1 MVVWL
6 RLFKRFLSFYW
17 QVRLFAVT
25 QASPDGLP
33 ESGDRHFLPKPFG
46 SVFYK
51 VLTPPPPPSVGDA
64 GASLRPRTLMRVI

>member
-1 MVVWL
+1 MVLWL
-6 RLFKRFLSFYW
+6 QLFKRFLSFYW

-25 QASPDGLP
+25 QASPDRLP

-46 SVFYK
+46 SIFFLQSVDF
-51 VLTPPPPPSVGDA
+51 PPSIGDA